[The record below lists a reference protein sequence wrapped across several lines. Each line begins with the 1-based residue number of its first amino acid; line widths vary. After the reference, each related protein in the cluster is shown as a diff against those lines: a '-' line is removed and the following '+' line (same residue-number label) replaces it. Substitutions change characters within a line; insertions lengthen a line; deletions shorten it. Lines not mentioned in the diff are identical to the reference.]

1 LLNHL
6 STGALI
12 VVIVGVPTVVALV
25 VVRVVDGMFPNLRDL
40 EMDDVVRDVVG
51 VWTSDAFGPTIFR
64 AVDGEIR
71 GVLRMARGTVIARL
85 VDGVLVGTWC
95 EAPTRRL
102 PRDLG
107 EVQWRM
113 TKSAGTGELIGRW
126 GFGNKGAFRGGWDLI
141 RVGGKEL
148 EPPDVISLF
157 DQPSRFCRDPT
168 RRRPARTTAPA
179 PLGANVRP

>member
-1 LLNHL
+1 MYWA
-6 STGALI
+6 SAEPRAVRPGD
-12 VVIVGVPTVVALV
+12 VVAL
-25 VVRVVDGMFPNLRDL
+25 RA
-40 EMDDVVRDVVG
+40 RDVVG
-51 VWTSDAFGPTIFR
+51 VWTSDAFGPTVFR
-64 AVDGEIR
+64 AVGGEIR
-71 GVLRMARGTVIARL
+71 GVLRMARGTVVARL

-126 GFGNKGAFRGGWDLI
+126 RFGNKGAFRGGWDLV

-157 DQPSRFCRDPT
+157 EQPSRFCRDPT
-168 RRRPARTTAPA
+168 RRPPPRTTAPA
-179 PLGANVRP
+179 PLGANARR